1 MSMKVKLSFNER
13 LNMLISNKSSL
24 LCVGLDPVIEKLPP
38 HLKYEKNPF
47 IIFNREIVEAT
58 CDLTIAY
65 KANMAFYEC
74 EGQNGLEA
82 LNDLETMMS
91 KDTLLILDGKRG
103 DVPHTAEMYA
113 SGYFEQ
119 FGADAVTVNP
129 YMGRDSVAPF
139 IKDPER
145 GAFILSLTSNEGSMD
160 FQHLQIGMDPMYLYV
175 GKKVQTWN
183 VQNNCGLVVSAKDIE
198 GMKILRGALPDLPF
212 LVPGVGAQG
221 GSFEDVV
228 KSGRDKKGTGLLIN
242 IGRDIIYAG
251 EGKDFAQKVRE
262 RAKYYVDEMANLIHT
277 SWNY

>member
-1 MSMKVKLSFNER
+1 MKVKLPFNDR

-24 LCVGLDPVIEKLPP
+24 LCIGLDPVMENLPS

-47 IIFNREIVEAT
+47 IIFNQEIVEAT
-58 CDLTIAY
+58 HDLAIAY

-91 KDTLLILDGKRG
+91 KDILLILDGKRG

-113 SGYFEQ
+113 SGYFKQ
-119 FGADAVTVNP
+119 FGANAVTVNP
-129 YMGRDSVAPF
+129 YMGKDSVEPF
-139 IKDPER
+139 TKDPEK
-145 GAFILSLTSNEGSMD
+145 GAFVLSLTSNEGSMD
-160 FQHLQIGMDPMYLYV
+160 FQHLQIGLDPLYLYV
-175 GKKVQTWN
+175 GKKVESWN
-183 VQNNCGLVVSAKDIE
+183 DQKNCGLVVSAKDIE

-221 GSFEDVV
+221 GSFGDVV
-228 KSGRDKKGTGLLIN
+228 KFGRDKNGTGLLIN
-242 IGRDIIYAG
+242 VGRDIIYAG
-251 EGKDFAQKVRE
+251 AGKDFAQKVRE
-262 RAKYYVDEMANLIHT
+262 RAKYYVDEMANIIHT